1 MTAQMHTRHALR
13 ANRFSRYMARDD
25 ALIIGP
31 SGELVEAHAPGDAMP
46 AIPQPVVGRI
56 PTGVGNKVH
65 APLPTQPV
73 VSTI

>member
-1 MTAQMHTRHALR
+1 
-13 ANRFSRYMARDD
+13 MARDD